1 MRKTKTLALFVSFVG
16 LAACDRLDNDLER
29 AAVGA
34 AIGCAAGEVFLDG
47 KCVEGAIV
55 GGAAGV
61 VSDDL

>member
-1 MRKTKTLALFVSFVG
+1 MQKTTTLVPLIAFIG